1 MRGLT
6 PIGGVLIRKPP
17 HKHKWSRFIPVAV
30 SGALSVGSIA
40 LVYMFQISIKPAA
53 MTVENGRQ
61 FTRAYQGVLGRRHTQ
76 RPIQAIFR
84 RATRPFPY
92 VWKPISNRKILFQ
105 ALRHT
110 LEKAQ
115 RH

>member
-1 MRGLT
+1 
-6 PIGGVLIRKPP
+6 
-17 HKHKWSRFIPVAV
+17 V

-76 RPIQAIFR
+76 RPIQALQESNPTFSLCLETHQQQKNFVSGFASYTGKSAEALI
-84 RATRPFPY
+84 RPDAEGL
-92 VWKPISNRKILFQ
+92 NKI
-105 ALRHT
+105 
-110 LEKAQ
+110 KKIV
-115 RH
+115 